1 MRSLKS
7 MRPRDNIIGID
18 SNLVYNDPFPLDKLT
33 IEQSAC
39 PLCVKFLSSKP
50 SALFYSAK
58 LSTQDAALLA
68 SSKVHEVSA
77 RWDNSTI
84 QARRLISS
92 PIRHCRTQLGKS
104 PTAATGGDRWVTGG
118 RHEEPISGESGT
130 VTA

>member
-68 SSKVHEVSA
+68 SSKMPRCMKSLLA
-77 RWDNSTI
+77 GTI
-84 QARRLISS
+84 RPSRLDASS
-92 PIRHCRTQLGKS
+92 PPPSGIVGLSWVSRLRLRLG
-104 PTAATGGDRWVTGG
+104 VTGG
-118 RHEEPISGESGT
+118 
-130 VTA
+130 